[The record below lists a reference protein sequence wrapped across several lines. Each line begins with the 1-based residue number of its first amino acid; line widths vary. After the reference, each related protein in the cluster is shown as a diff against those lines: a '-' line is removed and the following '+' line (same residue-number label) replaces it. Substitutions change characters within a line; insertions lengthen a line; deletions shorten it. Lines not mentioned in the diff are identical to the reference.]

1 MVIAVPDQLRALL
14 VDVIDLSGAGVVERE
29 VPYRRDLS
37 GRIGDDSLAA
47 LAGEPI
53 AG

>member
-1 MVIAVPDQLRALL
+1 MVIAVPDQLGALL
-14 VDVIDLSGAGVVERE
+14 VDVIDLPGAGVVERE
-29 VPYRRDLS
+29 VPDRRDLP
-37 GRIGDDSLAA
+37 GQIGDDSLAA